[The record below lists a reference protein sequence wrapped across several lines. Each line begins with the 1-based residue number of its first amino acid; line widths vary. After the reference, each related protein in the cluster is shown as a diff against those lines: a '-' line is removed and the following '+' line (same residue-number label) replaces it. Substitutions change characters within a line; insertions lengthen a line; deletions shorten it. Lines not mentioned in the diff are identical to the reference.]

1 MGVFEH
7 FPYTNFHDLNLD
19 KILERTLEAEEA
31 VEASAQQVQDA
42 ADDMAAAQAAA
53 ANAVTTANSAVA
65 TANNAITAANSA
77 ATTADNA
84 ITIANSAIAAAVH
97 YYEFSV
103 NSGGTLSPAGNSLTA
118 SKRIMI
124 NDFVAG
130 RGIMKIVD
138 ARHNI
143 TAMVTPAIY
152 GLLPISPVT
161 EELDDIGL
169 RAYYQVATNL
179 ICFAQVT
186 IDLDAITG
194 GPVIEIQ
201 L

>member
-19 KILERTLEAEEA
+19 KILKRTQEAEEA
-31 VEASAQQVQDA
+31 VEASAQLVQDA
-42 ADDMAAAQAAA
+42 AADMAAAKAAA
-53 ANAVTTANSAVA
+53 TNAVNTANSA
-65 TANNAITAANSA
+65 T
-77 ATTADNA
+77 TTADNA
-84 ITIANSAIAAAVH
+84 VTIANSALAAAVH

-103 NSGGTLSPAGNSLTA
+103 NSGGTLSAAGNSLTA

-124 NDFVAG
+124 DDFAAG

-169 RAYYQVATNL
+169 RAYYQVAINL

-194 GPVIEIQ
+194 GPVMEIR